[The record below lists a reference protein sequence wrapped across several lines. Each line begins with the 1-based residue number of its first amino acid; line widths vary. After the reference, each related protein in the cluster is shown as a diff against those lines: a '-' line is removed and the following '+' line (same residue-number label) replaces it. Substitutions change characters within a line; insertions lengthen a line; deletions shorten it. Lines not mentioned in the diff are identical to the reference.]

1 MMELRG
7 EYGEWDIRDCGEAY
21 ISPGVVDCNV
31 VENSQWE
38 SRGELTKAAISG
50 GVTMLLLQPS
60 LYDQP
65 TGSDSPYCDIGHIQ
79 SISSLQQFHP
89 SASFFAYKIYLYP
102 PSAHL
107 PAYTEPLEDLFDH
120 IIQTPLPL
128 FVDASMPNTR
138 TLYTS
143 SPYHLASLQERLE
156 AEYVDES
163 RFAAGAYED
172 EDAIVSSGA
181 DSEDELSRPDRS
193 QSTMEEISHR
203 GSIRCDML
211 HTTLPRPRGHTE
223 DLENIDQLPTIISDL
238 SNRID
243 HLLESQQDLSVSEEK
258 TYDNAGKYEYSEN
271 SPEHKGSSASSD
283 SPSVVKYATSRASL
297 LKKLKMRPK
306 PLVVDSKKGQ
316 ESEGNSYAFHLA
328 YLPDQWEVK
337 GVGKVLKALR
347 RAPCRVHFCNIS
359 SAAAVNKVLQFKQTG
374 LSDSATV
381 ETCPHYLFFATDDI
395 PDGETRLKTFP
406 PIRNRSNCNLLW
418 ELLKVKALDIISSHH
433 ISVAPELKFLDSGV
447 FKKALNGIN
456 GLGYGLQAVWTK
468 LRMPAV
474 HSASV
479 REHYIVR
486 LAKWM
491 SHNPARLIGISH
503 LRGSIEKGKLADLIV
518 WYPHEEFAAPQES
531 PYRGKQLY
539 GRVKEV
545 YVRGKKA
552 YDEGVALAVGRVVA
566 RTDFL

>member
-1 MMELRG
+1 MA
-7 EYGEWDIRDCGEAY
+7 EYQDWEIRDYGEAY
-21 ISPGVVDCNV
+21 ISPGLVDCNV
-31 VENSQWE
+31 VENSLWE
-38 SRGELTKAAISG
+38 SREQLTRAAVSG

-60 LYDQP
+60 IYDQ
-65 TGSDSPYCDIGHIQ
+65 TAGDGISYCDIGHIQ
-79 SISSLQQFHP
+79 PLSTLQQFQP
-89 SASFFAYKIYLYP
+89 SSSPFAYKIYLYP

-128 FVDASMPNTR
+128 FVDASMPSTR
-138 TLYTS
+138 VLYTS

-156 AEYVDES
+156 AEYIDES
-163 RFAAGAYED
+163 RFAAGAFED
-172 EDAIVSSGA
+172 DDALASSQSE
-181 DSEDELSRPDRS
+181 SEDELSRPDRS
-193 QSTMEEISHR
+193 QSTMEAISR
-203 GSIRCDML
+203 KGSIPKDLQNGSSGRQ
-211 HTTLPRPRGHTE
+211 RGHTE
-223 DLENIDQLPTIISDL
+223 DLENIDQFPTIISDL
-238 SNRID
+238 STRID

-283 SPSVVKYATSRASL
+283 SPSLAKSAIARAPL
-297 LKKLKMRPK
+297 LKRLKCRPK
-306 PLVVDSKKGQ
+306 PLAVDSRKGQ
-316 ESEGNSYAFHLA
+316 RSDGNSYVFHLA
-328 YLPDQWEVK
+328 YLPDQWEVR
-337 GVGKVLKALR
+337 GVEKVLKALR
-347 RAPCRVHFCNIS
+347 RAPCRVHFCNVS

-395 PDGETRLKTFP
+395 ADGDTRLKTYP

-418 ELLKVKALDIISSHH
+418 ELLKVKAVEVLSSHH
-433 ISVAPELKFLDSGV
+433 ISIAQELKFVETGL
-447 FKKALNGIN
+447 FKKALSGIN

-474 HSASV
+474 HSPSV

-491 SHNPARLIGISH
+491 SLNPARLIGTSH
-503 LRGSIEKGKLADLIV
+503 VRGSIEKGKLADLVI
-518 WYPHEEFAAPQES
+518 WYPHEAFLAPEDS
-531 PYRGKQLY
+531 PYRGKRLY

-545 YVRGKKA
+545 YLRGQKA
-552 YDEGVALAVGRVVA
+552 YSEGALQAVGRTVT
-566 RTDFL
+566 RSDFS